1 MVSNIIIVL
10 QFDIYEVYHK
20 ETAGSQNKVVQKQF
34 MEGTGLDATGDC
46 SL

>member
-1 MVSNIIIVL
+1 MVSVVIIAL

-20 ETAGSQNKVVQKQF
+20 ETSGSQNKVVQNQF
-34 MEGTGLDATGDC
+34 MGGTGLDATDDC